1 MKMIKINN
9 CYLDQFKLSGHEYLY
24 PVSKG
29 IYLAFDKFTHEYIG
43 IELFYCPYTQKF
55 SQLADDKI
63 NQLLCKNVLELV

>member
-1 MKMIKINN
+1 MIKINN

-43 IELFYCPYTQKF
+43 IVLLSLYTK
-55 SQLADDKI
+55 
-63 NQLLCKNVLELV
+63 V